1 MTLWK
6 EYLHPQTVQEAVEAL
21 ASAPAPA
28 IPIAGGTDLM
38 LDLQQGSHPPVHTL
52 VDLTGIPEMR
62 ALEIRGEKLFIG
74 AGVPH
79 NRIVESPLVREHA
92 ASLVESCGLIGGPQV
107 RNSATLGGNVA
118 HALPAADGT
127 IGLLALDAEAEVAS
141 PSGRRLLPLH
151 ELFAGP
157 GKSTLAPDEII
168 VGFYV
173 PLTPSPLPRGE
184 GPGARAASAFCRV
197 MRAQGIAL
205 PILNL
210 AAWLERDGNVIRAA
224 RVAVGPAGPTPF
236 RALETGKYLSGKV
249 FSEETIAGAQQVLLS
264 EAKFRTSP
272 ARATAEYRRELVVVL
287 LKNALTT
294 AWERAGQSSVVSHQ

>member
-1 MTLWK
+1 MSLWK

-38 LDLQQGSHPPVHTL
+38 LDLQQGNHAPVHTL
-52 VDLTGIPEMR
+52 VDLTGIAEMR

-79 NRIVESPLVREHA
+79 NRIVESALVQEHA
-92 ASLVESCGLIGGPQV
+92 GSLVESCGLIGGPQV

-127 IGLLALDAEAEVAS
+127 IGLLALEAEAEVAS
-141 PSGRRLLPLH
+141 PSTRRRLPLH

-157 GKSTLAPDEII
+157 GKSTLAHDEIL
-168 VGFYV
+168 VGFYI
-173 PLTPSPLPRGE
+173 PLRKPHQ
-184 GPGARAASAFCRV
+184 ASSFCRV

-210 AAWLERDGNVIRAA
+210 AAWVERDGGIIRAA
-224 RVAVGPAGPTPF
+224 RIAVGPAGPTPF
-236 RALETGKYLSGKV
+236 RALETGAYLAGKP
-249 FSEETIAGAQQVLLS
+249 FNEETIAGAQQVLLS

-287 LKNALTT
+287 FKNALSS
-294 AWERAGQSSVVSHQ
+294 AWERAK

>member
-1 MTLWK
+1 MSLWK
-6 EYLHPQTVQEAVEAL
+6 EYLHPQTVQEAVQAL

-38 LDLQQGSHPPVHTL
+38 LDLQQGNHAPVHTL
-52 VDLTGIPEMR
+52 VDLSGIPEMR
-62 ALEIRGEKLFIG
+62 ALEIRDGKLYIG

-79 NRIVESPLVREHA
+79 NRIVESPLVQEHA
-92 ASLVESCGLIGGPQV
+92 TSLVESCGLIGGPQV

-141 PSGRRLLPLH
+141 PSSRRLLPLH

-157 GKSTLAPDEII
+157 GKSTLAHDEII

-173 PLTPSPLPRGE
+173 PLRKPRQ
-184 GPGARAASAFCRV
+184 ASAFCRV

-210 AAWLERDGNVIRAA
+210 AAWVERDGEVIRAA

-236 RALETGKYLSGKV
+236 RALETGKYLSGKT
-249 FSEETIAGAQQVLLS
+249 FNDETIAGAQEVLLS

-287 LKNALTT
+287 LKNAFSS
-294 AWERAGQSSVVSHQ
+294 AWERAK

>member
-1 MTLWK
+1 MSLWK

-38 LDLQQGSHPPVHTL
+38 LDLQQGNHAPVHTL
-52 VDLTGIPEMR
+52 VDLSGIPEMR
-62 ALEIRGEKLFIG
+62 ALEIRGERLYIG

-127 IGLLALDAEAEVAS
+127 IGLLALNAEAEVAS
-141 PSGRRLLPLH
+141 PSSRRLLPLH

-157 GKSTLAPDEII
+157 GKSTLAHEEII
-168 VGFYV
+168 VGFYL
-173 PLTPSPLPRGE
+173 PLRKPHQ
-184 GPGARAASAFCRV
+184 ASAFCRV

-210 AAWLERDGNVIRAA
+210 AAWVERDGEVIRAA

-249 FSEETIAGAQQVLLS
+249 FNEETIAGAQQTLLA

-272 ARATAEYRRELVVVL
+272 ARATAEYRRALVVVL
-287 LKNALTT
+287 LKNALTA
-294 AWERAGQSSVVSHQ
+294 AWERAGQ

>member
-1 MTLWK
+1 MSLWK
-6 EYLHPQTVQEAVEAL
+6 EYLHPQTVQEAVQAL
-21 ASAPAPA
+21 ASAPVPA

-38 LDLQQGSHPPVHTL
+38 LDLQQGNHTPVHTL
-52 VDLTGIPEMR
+52 VDLSGIPEMCL
-62 ALEIRGEKLFIG
+62 LEIRGEKLYIG
-74 AGVPH
+74 ASVPH
-79 NRIVESPLVREHA
+79 NRIVESLLVREHA
-92 ASLVESCGLIGGPQV
+92 SSLVESCGLIGGPQV

-127 IGLLALDAEAEVAS
+127 IGLLALEAEAEVAS
-141 PSGRRLLPLH
+141 PSSRRLLPLH

-173 PLTPSPLPRGE
+173 PLRKPRQ
-184 GPGARAASAFCRV
+184 ASAFCRV

-210 AAWLERDGNVIRAA
+210 AAWVERDGEVIRVA

-236 RALETGKYLSGKV
+236 RAIETGKYLSGKV
-249 FSEETIAGAQQVLLS
+249 FSAETIAGAQETLLA

-287 LKNALTT
+287 LKNALST
-294 AWERAGQSSVVSHQ
+294 AWERAGQ

>member
-1 MTLWK
+1 MSLWK
-6 EYLHPQTVQEAVEAL
+6 EYLHPQTVQEAVDAL
-21 ASAPAPA
+21 ATAPAPA

-38 LDLQQGSHPPVHTL
+38 LDLQQGNHAPVHTL
-52 VDLTGIPEMR
+52 VDLSDISEMR
-62 ALEIRGEKLFIG
+62 ALEIRGEKLYIG

-79 NRIVESPLVREHA
+79 NRIVESPLVHEHA

-173 PLTPSPLPRGE
+173 PLRKPHQ
-184 GPGARAASAFCRV
+184 ASAFCRV

-210 AAWLERDGNVIRAA
+210 ATWLEREGEIIRAA

-236 RALETGKYLSGKV
+236 RAIETSKYLTGKV

-287 LKNALTT
+287 LKNALTA
-294 AWERAGQSSVVSHQ
+294 AWERAGQ

>member
-1 MTLWK
+1 MSLWK

-38 LDLQQGSHPPVHTL
+38 LDLQQGRHAPVHTL
-52 VDLTGIPEMR
+52 VDLTGIAEMH

-79 NRIVESPLVREHA
+79 NRIVESPLVQEHA
-92 ASLVESCGLIGGPQV
+92 RSLVESCGLIGGPQV

-127 IGLLALDAEAEVAS
+127 IGLLALEAEAEVAS
-141 PSGRRLLPLH
+141 PATRRRLPLH

-157 GKSTLAPDEII
+157 GKSTLAHDEIL

-173 PLTPSPLPRGE
+173 PLRKPHQ
-184 GPGARAASAFCRV
+184 ASAFCRV

-210 AAWLERDGNVIRAA
+210 AAWVERDGETIRAA
-224 RVAVGPAGPTPF
+224 RVALGPAGPTPF
-236 RALETGKYLSGKV
+236 RALETGKYLSGKP
-249 FSEETIAGAQQVLLS
+249 FNLETIAGAQQVLLS

-272 ARATAEYRRELVVVL
+272 ARATAEYRRELVIVL
-287 LKNALTT
+287 LKNALSI
-294 AWERAGQSSVVSHQ
+294 AWERAGQ

>member
-1 MTLWK
+1 MSLWK

-21 ASAPAPA
+21 ASSPAPA

-38 LDLQQGSHPPVHTL
+38 LDLQQGNHSPVHTL
-52 VDLTGIPEMR
+52 VDLTGILEMH
-62 ALEIRGEKLFIG
+62 ALEIRGETLFIG

-79 NRIVESPLVREHA
+79 NRIVESVLVREHA
-92 ASLVESCGLIGGPQV
+92 QSLVESCGLIGGPQV

-127 IGLLALDAEAEVAS
+127 IGLLALDAQVEVAS
-141 PSGRRLLPLH
+141 PSGRRLLPLN
-151 ELFAGP
+151 ELFVGP
-157 GKSTLAPDEII
+157 GKSSLAADEIL

-173 PLTPSPLPRGE
+173 PLRKPRQ
-184 GPGARAASAFCRV
+184 ASAFCRV

-210 AAWLERDGNVIRAA
+210 AAWVERDGEVIRAV
-224 RVAVGPAGPTPF
+224 RIAVGPAGPTPF
-236 RALETGKYLSGKV
+236 RAHQTDAYLTGKT
-249 FSEETIAGAQQVLLS
+249 FSDETLAGAQEILLA

-287 LKNALTT
+287 LKNALSA
-294 AWERAGQSSVVSHQ
+294 AWERAK

>member
-1 MTLWK
+1 MSLWK

-38 LDLQQGSHPPVHTL
+38 LDLQQGHHAPIHTL
-52 VDLTGIPEMR
+52 VDLSGIAEMR

-79 NRIVESPLVREHA
+79 NRIVESPLVQEHA
-92 ASLVESCGLIGGPQV
+92 QSLVESCGLIGGPQV

-118 HALPAADGT
+118 HALPAADGM
-127 IGLLALDAEAEVAS
+127 IGLLALEAEAEVAS
-141 PSGRRLLPLH
+141 PATRRRVPLL
-151 ELFAGP
+151 ELFLGP
-157 GKSTLAPDEII
+157 GKSALKVDEIL
-168 VGFYV
+168 VGFYL
-173 PLTPSPLPRGE
+173 PLGQPHQ
-184 GPGARAASAFCRV
+184 ASAFCRV

-210 AAWLERDGNVIRAA
+210 AAWLERAGEKITAA
-224 RVAVGPAGPTPF
+224 RISVGPAGPTPF
-236 RALETGKYLSGKV
+236 RARQTEAYLTGKT
-249 FSEETIAGAQQVLLS
+249 FSAETIAGAQETLLA

-272 ARATAEYRRELVVVL
+272 ARATAEYRRELAVVL
-287 LKNALTT
+287 LKNALST
-294 AWERAGQSSVVSHQ
+294 AWERAK

>member
-1 MTLWK
+1 MSLWK

-28 IPIAGGTDLM
+28 IPIAGGTDIM
-38 LDLQQGSHPPVHTL
+38 LDLQQGNHAPVHTL
-52 VDLTGIPEMR
+52 VDLSGIPEMCT
-62 ALEIRGEKLFIG
+62 LEIRGEKLFIG
-74 AGVPH
+74 AGMPH
-79 NRIVESPLVREHA
+79 NRIVESPLVQEHA
-92 ASLVESCGLIGGPQV
+92 TSLVESCGLIGGPQV

-127 IGLLALDAEAEVAS
+127 IGLLALNAEAEVAS
-141 PSGRRLLPLH
+141 PSSRRLLPLH

-157 GKSTLAPDEII
+157 GKSTLTPDEII

-173 PLTPSPLPRGE
+173 PLRKPHQ
-184 GPGARAASAFCRV
+184 ASAFCRI

-210 AAWLERDGNVIRAA
+210 AAWVERDGETIRAA

-236 RALETGKYLSGKV
+236 RALETSAYLSGKV
-249 FSEETIAGAQQVLLS
+249 FSEETIAGAQETLLS

-272 ARATAEYRRELVVVL
+272 ARATSEYRRELVVVL
-287 LKNALTT
+287 LKNALSS
-294 AWERAGQSSVVSHQ
+294 AWERANQ

>member
-1 MTLWK
+1 MSLWK
-6 EYLHPQTVQEAVEAL
+6 EYLHPQTVQEAVQAL
-21 ASAPAPA
+21 ASAPVPA

-38 LDLQQGSHPPVHTL
+38 LDLQQGNHTPVHTL
-52 VDLTGIPEMR
+52 VDLSGIPEMCL
-62 ALEIRGEKLFIG
+62 LEIRGEKLYIG
-74 AGVPH
+74 ASVPH
-79 NRIVESPLVREHA
+79 NRIVESLLVREHA
-92 ASLVESCGLIGGPQV
+92 SSLVESCGLIGGPQV

-141 PSGRRLLPLH
+141 PSSRRLLPLH

-173 PLTPSPLPRGE
+173 PLRKPRQ
-184 GPGARAASAFCRV
+184 ASAFCRV

-210 AAWLERDGNVIRAA
+210 AAWVERDGEVIRVA

-236 RALETGKYLSGKV
+236 RAIETGKYLSGKV
-249 FSEETIAGAQQVLLS
+249 FSAETIAGAQETLLA

-287 LKNALTT
+287 LKNALST
-294 AWERAGQSSVVSHQ
+294 AWERAGQ

>member
-1 MTLWK
+1 MSLWK
-6 EYLHPQTVQEAVEAL
+6 EYLHPQTVQEAVQAL
-21 ASAPAPA
+21 SSSPAPA

-38 LDLQQGSHPPVHTL
+38 LDLQQGRHAPVHTL
-52 VDLTGIPEMR
+52 VDLSGIPEMR
-62 ALEIRGEKLFIG
+62 VIEIRGGKLFIG
-74 AGVPH
+74 ASVPH
-79 NRIVESPLVREHA
+79 NRIVESPLAQEHA
-92 ASLVESCGLIGGPQV
+92 GSLVESCGLIGGPQV

-141 PSGRRLLPLH
+141 PSSCRLLPLH

-157 GKSTLAPDEII
+157 GKSTLAHDEII
-168 VGFYV
+168 VGFYL
-173 PLTPSPLPRGE
+173 PLRK
-184 GPGARAASAFCRV
+184 PGQASAFCRV

-210 AAWLERDGNVIRAA
+210 AAWVERDGEVIRAA

-236 RALETGKYLSGKV
+236 RALETGKFLNGKV
-249 FSEETIAGAQQVLLS
+249 FSEETITGAQQVLLA

-287 LKNALTT
+287 LKNALSS
-294 AWERAGQSSVVSHQ
+294 AWERAGQ

>member
-1 MTLWK
+1 MSLWK

-21 ASAPAPA
+21 ASSPAPA

-38 LDLQQGSHPPVHTL
+38 LDLQQGNHSPVHTL
-52 VDLTGIPEMR
+52 VDLTGILELN

-92 ASLVESCGLIGGPQV
+92 QSLVESCGLIGGPQV

-127 IGLLALDAEAEVAS
+127 IGLLALEAEAQVAS
-141 PSGRRLLPLH
+141 PTTRRLLPLN
-151 ELFAGP
+151 EIFLGP
-157 GKSTLAPDEII
+157 GKSSLQTDEIL
-168 VGFYV
+168 VGFYI
-173 PLTPSPLPRGE
+173 PLTKPHQ
-184 GPGARAASAFCRV
+184 ASAFCRV

-210 AAWLERDGNVIRAA
+210 AAWVERDGEVIRAA
-224 RVAVGPAGPTPF
+224 RIAVGPAGPTPF
-236 RALETGKYLSGKV
+236 RAHQTDGYLTGKT
-249 FSEETIAGAQQVLLS
+249 FSEETIAGAQETLLA

-287 LKNALTT
+287 LKNALSA
-294 AWERAGQSSVVSHQ
+294 AWERAGK

>member
-1 MTLWK
+1 MSLWK

-38 LDLQQGSHPPVHTL
+38 LDLQQGNHAPVHTL
-52 VDLTGIPEMR
+52 VDLTGIAEMR

-79 NRIVESPLVREHA
+79 NRIVESALVQEHA
-92 ASLVESCGLIGGPQV
+92 GSLVESCGLIGGPQV

-127 IGLLALDAEAEVAS
+127 IGLLALEAEAEVAS
-141 PSGRRLLPLH
+141 RATRRRLPLH

-157 GKSTLAPDEII
+157 GKSTLAHDEILI
-168 VGFYV
+168 GFYI
-173 PLTPSPLPRGE
+173 PLRKPHQ
-184 GPGARAASAFCRV
+184 ASAFCRV

-210 AAWLERDGNVIRAA
+210 AAWVERDGDTIRAA
-224 RVAVGPAGPTPF
+224 RIAVGPAGPTPF
-236 RALETGKYLSGKV
+236 RAIETGKYLGGRI

-287 LKNALTT
+287 FKNALSS
-294 AWERAGQSSVVSHQ
+294 AWERAK

>member
-1 MTLWK
+1 MSLWK
-6 EYLHPQTVQEAVEAL
+6 EYLHPQTVQAAVEAL

-38 LDLQQGSHPPVHTL
+38 LDLQQGNHTPVHTL
-52 VDLTGIPEMR
+52 VDLTGISEMR
-62 ALEIRGEKLFIG
+62 LIEIRGEKLYIG

-79 NRIVESPLVREHA
+79 NQIVESPLVREHA

-127 IGLLALDAEAEVAS
+127 IGLLALEAEAEVAS
-141 PSGRRLLPLH
+141 PFGRRLLPLH

-157 GKSTLAPDEII
+157 GKSTLAHDEII

-173 PLTPSPLPRGE
+173 PLRKLHQ
-184 GPGARAASAFCRV
+184 ASAFCRV

-210 AAWLERDGNVIRAA
+210 AAWLEREGEVIRAA

-236 RALETGKYLSGKV
+236 RALETGRYLSGKV

-287 LKNALTT
+287 LKNALSS
-294 AWERAGQSSVVSHQ
+294 AWERANL

>member
-1 MTLWK
+1 MSLWK

-38 LDLQQGSHPPVHTL
+38 LDLQQGNHAPVHTL
-52 VDLTGIPEMR
+52 VDLSGIPEMR
-62 ALEIRGEKLFIG
+62 ALEIRGERLYIG

-127 IGLLALDAEAEVAS
+127 IGLLALNAEAEVAS
-141 PSGRRLLPLH
+141 PSSRRLLPLH

-157 GKSTLAPDEII
+157 GKSTLAHEEII
-168 VGFYV
+168 VGFYL
-173 PLTPSPLPRGE
+173 PLRKPRQ
-184 GPGARAASAFCRV
+184 ASAFCRV

-210 AAWLERDGNVIRAA
+210 AAWVERDGEVIRAA

-249 FSEETIAGAQQVLLS
+249 FNEETIAGAQQTLLA

-272 ARATAEYRRELVVVL
+272 ARATAEYRRALVVVL
-287 LKNALTT
+287 LKNALTA
-294 AWERAGQSSVVSHQ
+294 AWERAGQ

>member
-1 MTLWK
+1 MSLWK

-28 IPIAGGTDLM
+28 IPSAGGTDLM
-38 LDLQQGSHPPVHTL
+38 LDLQQGNHAPVHTL
-52 VDLTGIPEMR
+52 VDLTGIAEMR

-79 NRIVESPLVREHA
+79 NRIVESALVQEHA
-92 ASLVESCGLIGGPQV
+92 GSLVESCGLIGGPQV

-127 IGLLALDAEAEVAS
+127 IGLLALEAEAEVAS
-141 PSGRRLLPLH
+141 RATRRRLPLH

-157 GKSTLAPDEII
+157 GKSTLAHDEIL
-168 VGFYV
+168 VGFYI
-173 PLTPSPLPRGE
+173 PLRKPHQ
-184 GPGARAASAFCRV
+184 ASAFCRV

-210 AAWLERDGNVIRAA
+210 AAWVERDGDTIRAA
-224 RVAVGPAGPTPF
+224 RIAVGPAGPTPF
-236 RALETGKYLSGKV
+236 RALETGKYLGGRI

-287 LKNALTT
+287 FKNALST
-294 AWERAGQSSVVSHQ
+294 AWERAK